1 MMSLAQNL
9 QSALNKEWS
18 GEPLVAREYPKAD
31 VESVGGTYEKYVWVI
46 KRLRGAGGNIKW
58 KCRFCAWERNGK
70 RVSIAAH

>member
-1 MMSLAQNL
+1 MSLAKNL

-18 GEPLVAREYPKAD
+18 GEPLVASREYPKAD